1 MLFWRKAEAQL
12 LAKLGAYTVP
22 PVCPGKIRVP
32 TLCGPYRSTAHLPSQ
47 SPRHFGTQKR
57 AGPCPKSQA
66 SGRAAAKPEIR
77 AQSSTPVRETRPLRA
92 LHPSP
97 FRVHA
102 APLHV
107 EAVSDS
113 GGRGGDHRGRR
124 GDTSLVTSEPEAR
137 GGAEA
142 RGRREAQQAG
152 GAPCA
157 EGSPTPPR
165 LGASLGPRAK
175 LPKKF
180 PWSSWGRRTTPLAR
194 PWTPPQDPRTK
205 KIPAGPPAPRP
216 TWGISRHL
224 PTRRQRRGRP
234 RGAAA
239 ARAGG
244 RGRSEKPKSLILKT
258 S

>member
-1 MLFWRKAEAQL
+1 M
-12 LAKLGAYTVP
+12 Y
-22 PVCPGKIRVP
+22 
-32 TLCGPYRSTAHLPSQ
+32 GPYRSTAHLPSQ
-47 SPRHFGTQKR
+47 SPRRFGTQKR

-66 SGRAAAKPEIR
+66 SGRAAAKPEVR

-113 GGRGGDHRGRR
+113 GGRGGGSGREPTLGSPGKGREGEGRR

-165 LGASLGPRAK
+165 PGASLGPRAK
-175 LPKKF
+175 FPKKF
-180 PWSSWGRRTTPLAR
+180 PW
-194 PWTPPQDPRTK
+194 
-205 KIPAGPPAPRP
+205 KIPEG
-216 TWGISRHL
+216 L
-224 PTRRQRRGRP
+224 
-234 RGAAA
+234 
-239 ARAGG
+239 
-244 RGRSEKPKSLILKT
+244 
-258 S
+258 